1 MKSLKP
7 DAQPEPLNLNARTV
21 LNSLSAHIAI
31 LDEEGWILETNQAWK
46 NFAQVNDFQV
56 RPEGQR
62 INYLHICDA
71 ASGDSADRSREVA
84 DGIRAVIAGDIEE
97 FVIDYPCHA
106 PTAKRWFYMRAI
118 LLSEKDP
125 PRVVV
130 SHENITPL
138 KAAEEALIAR
148 EAELERQKKSLEE
161 ANIALK
167 VLLEQREKD
176 KRELEEKVVT
186 NLKEQ
191 VLPYIEKL
199 AGMNLGPQSRTYLE
213 IVQDHLRD
221 IVSPFLNRLSTLSI
235 FLTPQ
240 EIQVAGLVRD
250 GKTSK
255 EIAAVLNVS
264 ETTVHF
270 HRKNLRKK
278 LGLSSKRANLRA
290 HLMSLAKQ

>member
-1 MKSLKP
+1 MRPNASQHDPVQL
-7 DAQPEPLNLNARTV
+7 DARTV

-31 LDEEGWILETNQAWK
+31 LDEKGWILETNQAWK
-46 NFAQVNDFQV
+46 NFAQINDYRI

-62 INYLHICDA
+62 INYLQICDA

-84 DGIRAVIAGDIEE
+84 AGIRAVIAGEIAE
-97 FVIDYPCHA
+97 FVVDYPCHS
-106 PTAKRWFYMRAI
+106 PTARRWFYMRAI
-118 LLSEKDP
+118 RMSQDHP

-130 SHENITPL
+130 SHEDITPL
-138 KAAEEALIAR
+138 KAAEEALIKR
-148 EAELERQKKSLEE
+148 EAQLERRKKRLEE

-176 KRELEEKVVT
+176 KRALEEKVVT

-191 VLPYIEKL
+191 VLPFVEKL
-199 AGMNLGPQSRTYLE
+199 AGMPLGPQGRSYLQIIRE
-213 IVQDHLRD
+213 RLGE
-221 IVSPFLNRLSTLSI
+221 IVSPFLNRLSTASI

-250 GKTSK
+250 GKASK
-255 EIAAVLNVS
+255 EIATVLNVS

-278 LGLSSKRANLRA
+278 LGLTSRRANLRA
-290 HLMSLAKQ
+290 HLMSLAK

>member
-1 MKSLKP
+1 MCP
-7 DAQPEPLNLNARTV
+7 DAPHHDPVQLDARTV

-31 LDEEGWILETNQAWK
+31 LDENGWILETNQAWK
-46 NFAQVNDFQV
+46 NFARVNDYQV

-62 INYLHICDA
+62 INYLQICEA
-71 ASGDSADRSREVA
+71 ASGESADRSREVA
-84 DGIRAVIAGDIEE
+84 DGIRAVITGEIAE
-97 FVIDYPCHA
+97 FVLDYPCHS
-106 PTAKRWFYMRAI
+106 PSAKRWFYMRAI
-118 LLSEKDP
+118 RMSPSHP

-130 SHENITPL
+130 SHEDITPL
-138 KAAEEALIAR
+138 KIAEEALILR
-148 EAELERQKKSLEE
+148 EAELEGRKKSLEE

-176 KRELEEKVVT
+176 KRRLEENVVT

-191 VLPYIEKL
+191 VLPFVEKL
-199 AGMNLGPQSRTYLE
+199 AGMPLGSQGRRYLQ
-213 IVQDHLRD
+213 IVQDRLGE
-221 IVSPFLNRLSTLSI
+221 IVSPFLTRLSTASI

-250 GKTSK
+250 GKASK

-278 LGLSSKRANLRA
+278 LGLNNRRANLRA
-290 HLMSLAKQ
+290 HLMSLANQ

>member
-1 MKSLKP
+1 MCP
-7 DAQPEPLNLNARTV
+7 DASHHDPVQLDARTV

-31 LDEEGWILETNQAWK
+31 LDEKGWILETNQAWK
-46 NFAQVNDFQV
+46 NFAQVNDYQI

-62 INYLHICDA
+62 INYLQICEA
-71 ASGDSADRSREVA
+71 ASGESADRSREVA
-84 DGIRAVIAGDIEE
+84 NGIRAVIAGEVAE
-97 FVIDYPCHA
+97 FVIDYPCHS
-106 PTAKRWFYMRAI
+106 PSAKRWFYMRAI
-118 LLSEKDP
+118 RMSQSHP

-130 SHENITPL
+130 SHEDVTPL
-138 KAAEEALIAR
+138 KLAEEALILR
-148 EAELERQKKSLEE
+148 EAEVERRKKSLEE

-176 KRELEEKVVT
+176 KRRLEEKVVT

-191 VLPYIEKL
+191 VLPFVEKL
-199 AGMNLGPQSRTYLE
+199 AGMPLGPQGRAYLQ
-213 IVQDHLRD
+213 IVQDRLGE
-221 IVSPFLNRLSTLSI
+221 IVSPFLTRLSTASI
-235 FLTPQ
+235 LLTPQ

-250 GKTSK
+250 GKASK

-278 LGLSSKRANLRA
+278 LGLSNRRANLRA

>member
-1 MKSLKP
+1 MCP
-7 DAQPEPLNLNARTV
+7 DAPHHDPVQLDARTV

-31 LDEEGWILETNQAWK
+31 LDENGWILETNQAWK
-46 NFAQVNDFQV
+46 NFARVNDYQV

-62 INYLHICDA
+62 INYLQICDA
-71 ASGDSADRSREVA
+71 ASGESADRSREVA
-84 DGIRAVIAGDIEE
+84 DGIRAVIAGEIAE
-97 FVIDYPCHA
+97 FVLDYPCHS
-106 PTAKRWFYMRAI
+106 PDAKRWFYMRAI
-118 LLSEKDP
+118 RMSPNHP

-130 SHENITPL
+130 SHEDITPL
-138 KAAEEALIAR
+138 KIAEEALILR
-148 EAELERQKKSLEE
+148 EAELEGRKKSLEE

-176 KRELEEKVVT
+176 KRRLEENVVT

-191 VLPYIEKL
+191 VLPFVEKL
-199 AGMNLGPQSRTYLE
+199 AGMPLGSQGRRYLQ
-213 IVQDHLRD
+213 IVQDRLGE
-221 IVSPFLNRLSTLSI
+221 IVSPFLTRLSTASI

-250 GKTSK
+250 GKASK

-278 LGLSSKRANLRA
+278 LGLSNRRANLRA

>member
-1 MKSLKP
+1 MCP
-7 DAQPEPLNLNARTV
+7 DASHHDPVQLDARTV

-31 LDEEGWILETNQAWK
+31 LDENGWILETNQAWK
-46 NFAQVNDFQV
+46 NFAQVNDYHV
-56 RPEGQR
+56 RPGGQR
-62 INYLHICDA
+62 INYLQICEA
-71 ASGDSADRSREVA
+71 ASGESADRSREVA
-84 DGIRAVIAGDIEE
+84 DGIRAVIVGEIAE
-97 FVIDYPCHA
+97 FVIDYPCHS

-118 LLSEKDP
+118 RMSPSHPP

-130 SHENITPL
+130 SHEDITPL
-138 KAAEEALIAR
+138 KIAEEALILR
-148 EAELERQKKSLEE
+148 EAELEGRKKSLEE

-176 KRELEEKVVT
+176 KRRLEENVVT

-191 VLPYIEKL
+191 VLPFVEKL
-199 AGMNLGPQSRTYLE
+199 AGMPLGPQGRRYLQ
-213 IVQDHLRD
+213 IVQDRLGE
-221 IVSPFLNRLSTLSI
+221 IVSPFLTRLSTANI

-250 GKTSK
+250 GKASK

-278 LGLSSKRANLRA
+278 LGLSDRRANLRTY
-290 HLMSLAKQ
+290 LMSLAKQ